1 MADEAKEAAPA
12 EFEGKVEPEVKGD
25 GGEGGGDEGKQAA
38 AAVEEAAAATK
49 ETVDEGKMGGGGEDF
64 GDTEGK
70 HSVPGDRAFG
80 RVLGERRHLHTVPM
94 RVILSTR
101 RLCCVLRG
109 GGRSGSS
116 GVTEERGFAG
126 QRGGYAGGALEA
138 AWTGRGSPIGCLVL
152 LPPSALSPLLVFHRW
167 CAPHT
172 NSPHFTCNRAPLSL
186 PWPAPRRRPLPS
198 YVHLPPRHGPSR
210 WPLPVAPPG
219 RPVSYAWALLRLYPS
234 TPLYLYTYIVLP
246 CTECT
251 ECTL

>member
-80 RVLGERRHLHTVPM
+80 RVLGEATPTHGSLARYTLY
-94 RVILSTR
+94 STIV
-101 RLCCVLRG
+101 LCDAWVGAEGVVG
-109 GGRSGSS
+109 GDGG
-116 GVTEERGFAG
+116 EGFAG

-152 LPPSALSPLLVFHRW
+152 LPPLALSPLLVLPSLVR
-167 CAPHT
+167 AHT

-198 YVHLPPRHGPSR
+198 YIHLPPRHGPSR